1 LRSRQNCASPSN
13 RSPCARFPFLPKE
26 TRQQVGGFPLV
37 ARPELGACYEDN
49 PKCLRTGEA
58 VSVPNRDL
66 QNRIPA
72 LTLRPSNRRSI
83 STIFPSKTIIA
94 VPTAQTHLDEQ
105 HGNPAGDPSTAP
117 RCGAQTR
124 TGQKCRAPAMRNPK
138 TGQSTRC
145 RMHGGASTGPQ
156 TPEGRERCRK
166 ARWKH
171 GHRSAAAVA
180 ERRRRAQAGRKV
192 RAELRRLEELLR
204 SLRG

>member
-1 LRSRQNCASPSN
+1 MEQLAHLVTTTTKPVRREALSIVRERGAG
-13 RSPCARFPFLPKE
+13 RGGGMVTTAR
-26 TRQQVGGFPLV
+26 
-37 ARPELGACYEDN
+37 LG
-49 PKCLRTGEA
+49 
-58 VSVPNRDL
+58 
-66 QNRIPA
+66 
-72 LTLRPSNRRSI
+72 
-83 STIFPSKTIIA
+83 
-94 VPTAQTHLDEQ
+94 HLQ

-124 TGQKCRAPAMRNPK
+124 SGQKCRAPAMRNPK

-156 TPEGRERCRK
+156 TPEGLERCRK

-192 RAELRRLEELLR
+192 RAELSRLEELLR